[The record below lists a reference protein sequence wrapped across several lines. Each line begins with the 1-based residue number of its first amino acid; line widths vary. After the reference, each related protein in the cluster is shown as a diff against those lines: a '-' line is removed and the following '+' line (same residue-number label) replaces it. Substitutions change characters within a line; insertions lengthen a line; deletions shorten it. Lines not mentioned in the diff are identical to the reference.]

1 VKFDIRDIPT
11 YFINLETDVD
21 KYTSTM
27 SLLQYLEFKDV
38 TKVDAIKA
46 QRGCEKSHH
55 KLLSD
60 KSIPTP
66 CLVLEDDIL
75 FTGNDNFI
83 IEVPDD
89 ADALYLGLSEW
100 GRFLDFIGP
109 GWVHYEKVDDHLVR
123 ILNGL
128 SAHAI
133 IYLNEDYRN
142 TVSRIARWHGY
153 VNPSPFDIGVAEVQR
168 YYNVYA
174 VDVPIFKQGNYN
186 NKVTSNQISTRG
198 MNKEQADKF
207 FDSKIHKLNELMNIP
222 DSAGFRSHYHPIKLH
237 NQINVKTQD
246 PQTTSKQDTN
256 LGSTTE
262 SVKCKDEGRE
272 GKDPS

>member
-1 VKFDIRDIPT
+1 MKFDIRDIPT
-11 YFINLETDVD
+11 YFINLEKDVD

-27 SLLQYLEFKDV
+27 SLLQYLKFKDIN
-38 TKVDAIKA
+38 KVDAINA
-46 QRGCEKSHH
+46 ERGCEKSHH

-83 IEVPDD
+83 IEIPDD

-100 GRFLDFIGP
+100 GRFLNFLGP
-109 GWVHYEKVDDHLVR
+109 GWVHYEKVDDKLVR

-128 SAHAI
+128 STHAI

-207 FDSKIHKLNELMNIP
+207 FDSKIYKLNELINVT

-246 PQTTSKQDTN
+246 TQTTSKQDTN

-262 SVKCKDEGRE
+262 SVKCKDE
-272 GKDPS
+272 